1 MDDGDLDFPSDQML
15 SCLDMTNAQSSCSFD
30 IDEFLGRTQSCND
43 ALGRTEAYT
52 DVLGRT
58 QACTHAHACNPSG
71 PDKSHTHTCIHVH
84 TQIMPSPSEGQD
96 PSDDTAESV
105 DKKAK
110 KRPLGNREAVR
121 KYREKKKARAA
132 SLEDEVIRLRALNQ
146 QLMKRLQGQALLEA
160 EIARLKCLLVDI
172 RGRIEGEI
180 GSFPYQK
187 PNKSGDVYQ
196 NITNPNIP
204 GTYVMNPCNMQRSDP
219 LYCLHPGSE
228 AALNGQG
235 LADCGFDNLQCS
247 GNQNSD
253 LEEYPDCGLG
263 SVNLVSSANASNGG
277 KRKGKPFFFFSLPY
291 EERTDKRTYLV
302 KISDRLLVCVL

>member
-1 MDDGDLDFPSDQML
+1 MDDGELDFPSEQML

-30 IDEFLGRTQSCND
+30 IDEFLGRTQACND

-105 DKKAK
+105 EKKSK

-132 SLEDEVIRLRALNQ
+132 SLEDEVIRLRTLNQ

-187 PNKSGDVYQ
+187 PNKIGDVYQ
-196 NITNPNIP
+196 QSIANPNLP
-204 GTYVMNPCNMQRSDP
+204 GTYVMNPCNMQRSEQ
-219 LYCLHPGSE
+219 LYCLHHGSE
-228 AALNGQG
+228 TAVSDQG
-235 LADCGFDNLQCS
+235 LVDCGFDNLQCL

-253 LEEYPDCGLG
+253 QKELADRGIRDNVL
-263 SVNLVSSANASNGG
+263 SNVNTSGNS
-277 KRKGKPFFFFSLPY
+277 KRKAC
-291 EERTDKRTYLV
+291 RA
-302 KISDRLLVCVL
+302 KILHLS

>member
-1 MDDGDLDFPSDQML
+1 MDDGELDFPTDQML
-15 SCLDMTNAQSSCSFD
+15 SCLDMTNTQSSCSFD
-30 IDEFLGRTQSCND
+30 IADYLDRTQSCND

-52 DVLGRT
+52 DDLGRT

-84 TQIMPSPSEGQD
+84 TQIMPSASEGQD

-105 DKKAK
+105 DKKSK

-132 SLEDEVIRLRALNQ
+132 SLEDEVIRLRSLNQ

-160 EIARLKCLLVDI
+160 EVARLKCLLVDI

-187 PNKSGDVYQ
+187 PHKSGDVYQ
-196 NITNPNIP
+196 NNANPNVH
-204 GTYVMNPCNMQRSDP
+204 GRYVINTCNVQRSDP
-219 LYCLHPGSE
+219 LYCVHPGSE
-228 AALNGQG
+228 AGLSSQG

-247 GNQNSD
+247 GNLNSEPD
-253 LEEYPDCGLG
+253 EFADCGLG
-263 SVNLVSSANASNGG
+263 GVNLVPSANASNGS
-277 KRKGKPFFFFSLPY
+277 KRKGKPVCLAHLLKNLFSCITSFYPY
-291 EERTDKRTYLV
+291 FIMFLM
-302 KISDRLLVCVL
+302 

>member
-1 MDDGDLDFPSDQML
+1 MDDGELDFPTEQML
-15 SCLDMTNAQSSCSFD
+15 SCLDMTNTQSSCSFD
-30 IDEFLGRTQSCND
+30 IAEYLDRTQSCND

-52 DVLGRT
+52 DDLGRT

-105 DKKAK
+105 DKKSK

-132 SLEDEVIRLRALNQ
+132 SLEDEVTRLRSLNQ
-146 QLMKRLQGQALLEA
+146 QLMKRLQGQAILEA

-187 PNKSGDVYQ
+187 PHKSGDVYQ
-196 NITNPNIP
+196 NNTNPNVH
-204 GTYVMNPCNMQRSDP
+204 GRYVINACNVQRNDP
-219 LYCLHPGSE
+219 LYCVHPGSE
-228 AALNGQG
+228 AGLSGQG
-235 LADCGFDNLQCS
+235 LVDCGFDNLQCS
-247 GNQNSD
+247 GNLNSEPD
-253 LEEYPDCGLG
+253 EFPDCGLG
-263 SVNLVSSANASNGG
+263 GVNLVSSANASNGS
-277 KRKGKPFFFFSLPY
+277 KRKGKSVYAACLLMNSLI
-291 EERTDKRTYLV
+291 RT
-302 KISDRLLVCVL
+302 LLVSFYR

>member
-1 MDDGDLDFPSDQML
+1 MNDGELDFPSDQLL
-15 SCLDMTNAQSSCSFD
+15 SCLDVTNAQSSCSFD
-30 IDEFLGRTQSCND
+30 IDEFLSRTQSCND

-105 DKKAK
+105 DRKAK

-196 NITNPNIP
+196 NITNPNLP
-204 GTYVMNPCNMQRSDP
+204 GTYVMNPCNMQRNDP
-219 LYCLHPGSE
+219 LYCLHSGSE

-235 LADCGFDNLQCS
+235 TVDCGFENLQCS

-253 LEEYPDCGLG
+253 PEEFLDCGLG
-263 SVNLVSSANASNGG
+263 SVNLVSNVNASNGS
-277 KRKGKPFFFFSLPY
+277 KRKGKPLYDIVFGLLS
-291 EERTDKRTYLV
+291 EEC
-302 KISDRLLVCVL
+302 LLENLSCENK